1 MITQKDLDALAA
13 TGLKAIVID
22 EKTDFSKLGEELG
35 MGTVTGR
42 ATSTKSNLEEIS
54 RNPAGWFITFGFGSE
69 WANHYYRLKSKDYL
83 TARDEAFSTFGRN
96 WAFMYPIED
105 LQDQIKRFGIKER
118 VHAPNDN
125 EGSEA

>member
-13 TGLKAIVID
+13 AGLTAHVID
-22 EKTDFSKLGEELG
+22 ESTDFSKLGEALG
-35 MGTVTGR
+35 LAPPKGGD
-42 ATSTKSNLEEIS
+42 
-54 RNPAGWFITFGFGSE
+54 PAGWFVTFGFGSE

-105 LQDQIKRFGIKER
+105 LQDQINRFGIKER